1 MARQLTT
8 VRLSAHSEVQ
18 QVPLAVPAREADL
31 LAAFADFLR
40 LDVAQGDASPETVRT
55 YWSNVRQ
62 YLDWCT
68 AEGVHPALAMEDD
81 LKAYR
86 AHLVEAGYKRTTVA
100 TKLAVVRRFYQMAQA
115 RGYRSDNPAEGLKAP
130 KEHTDRAERVKW
142 LPLLAVKRLLKS
154 PDAETPK
161 GKRDRAL
168 LALMVLHGLR
178 AVEVHR
184 LDVDDV
190 DLDAGDAGQVTVLG
204 KGRKQRTALLVE
216 ETATYLQDWLV
227 VRGGVAAQ
235 DEKALF
241 VNVHWGGHNGKAGEA
256 GHRMSRRG
264 VRVAVDGY
272 LEKLGLKAEG
282 VSCHALRHTF
292 ATLSKAAGADLLAI
306 SKALGHSSV
315 TTTQVYAD
323 IVDKVA
329 NNPARFLVGALEAFA
344 SE

>member
-1 MARQLTT
+1 MERQLTI
-8 VRLSAHSEVQ
+8 RQ
-18 QVPLAVPAREADL
+18 QAPLAARVPTGDL
-31 LAAFADFLR
+31 LASFADFLR
-40 LDVAQGDASPETVRT
+40 LDVAQGDASPETIRT

-68 AEGVHPALAMEDD
+68 AEGVHPALATEDD

-86 AHLVEAGYKRTTVA
+86 AHLVASGYKRTTVA

-115 RGYRSDNPAEGLKAP
+115 RGYRADNPAEGLKAP

-142 LPLLAVKRLLKS
+142 LPLLAVKRLLDA

-161 GKRDRAL
+161 GKRDRAI
-168 LALMVLHGLR
+168 LALMALHGLR

-184 LDVDDV
+184 LDVGDV
-190 DLDAGDAGQVTVLG
+190 DFDTGDAGQVTVLG
-204 KGRKQRTALLVE
+204 KGKRTRTVLLVE
-216 ETATYLQDWLV
+216 ETATYLRDWLA
-227 VRGGVAAQ
+227 VRDDVAA
-235 DEKALF
+235 EGETALF

-264 VRVAVDGY
+264 VREAVDGY
-272 LEKLGLKAEG
+272 LEELGLKAEG

-323 IVDKVA
+323 IVDKVG
-329 NNPARFLVGALEAFA
+329 NNPARFLVGALKSVA

>member
-1 MARQLTT
+1 MGEI
-8 VRLSAHSEVQ
+8 V
-18 QVPLAVPAREADL
+18 LATEGLPEAQAEDL
-31 LAAFADFLR
+31 LAAFAEFLR

-68 AEGVHPALAMEDD
+68 AEGVHPALATEED

-86 AHLVEAGYKRTTVA
+86 AHLVAGGYKRTTVA
-100 TKLAVVRRFYQMAQA
+100 TKLAIVRRFYQMAQA
-115 RGYRSDNPAEGLKAP
+115 RGYRADNPAEGLKAP

-142 LPLLAVKRLLKS
+142 LPLLAVKRLLEA

-161 GKRDRAL
+161 GKRDRAI
-168 LALMVLHGLR
+168 LALMALHGLR

-184 LDVDDV
+184 LDVGDV
-190 DLDAGDAGQVTVLG
+190 DFDTGDASQVTVLG
-204 KGRKQRTALLVE
+204 KGKRTRTILLVE
-216 ETATYLQDWLV
+216 ETAAYLRDWLDA
-227 VRGGVAAQ
+227 RGAIAIQ
-235 DEKALF
+235 DEQALF
-241 VNVHWGGHNGKAGEA
+241 VSVHWGGHNGRAGEP
-256 GHRMSRRG
+256 GRRMSRRG
-264 VRVAVDGY
+264 VRVMVDSY
-272 LEKLGLKAEG
+272 LEALGLKAEG

-306 SKALGHSSV
+306 SNALGHSSV

-323 IVDKVA
+323 IVDKAA
-329 NNPARFLVGALEAFA
+329 NNPTRFLVGALKGVA